1 MAIRGRRVRSEGRH
15 DDAGAGDTGGFKNA
29 PAAGVAEHDMVAEP
43 LAARNR
49 TTSDSIATN
58 RSPAAS
64 RTTATRRPTRRGG
77 RFAAQQPIDL
87 NE

>member
-43 LAARNR
+43 LCRTKSHDVGFDRDKPQPGGLQDYRHEAA
-49 TTSDSIATN
+49 D
-58 RSPAAS
+58 AS
-64 RTTATRRPTRRGG
+64 RRPLRSAAT
-77 RFAAQQPIDL
+77 D
-87 NE
+87 